1 MANRSWPST
10 AQEDLLP
17 LHETDHAIV
26 LQLVREPTRHLAGE
40 ERVVLKTIEQI
51 ITGVSFG
58 DEPRHLC
65 CDLAELDTF
74 GTPMWTTKKDQTR
87 GIVADRVVLGVFM
100 RVQQGLADQL

>member
-1 MANRSWPST
+1 MANRRRSST
-10 AQEDLLP
+10 AQEDLFP

-26 LQLVREPTRHLAGE
+26 FQLVREPTRHLAGE

-58 DEPRHLC
+58 DEPRYLC

-74 GTPMWTTKKDQTR
+74 GTSMWTAKEDKTR
-87 GIVADRVVLGVFM
+87 GIVAD
-100 RVQQGLADQL
+100 